1 MGSFTNVASFYAI
14 HFNRSY
20 SLLSLHPV
28 QPEAA
33 EEKAPKQT
41 ERALG
46 IQ

>member
-1 MGSFTNVASFYAI
+1 MVSFKNPTS
-14 HFNRSY
+14 SY
-20 SLLSLHPV
+20 V
-28 QPEAA
+28 QLFLFIAEFTPSPPEAA